1 MTVDLGWGRADG
13 PKETMIWTVDGLRC
27 HCRFTAVQ
35 WWSLST
41 GGVPVPDLSPKLKD
55 CRTRG
60 EERE

>member
-1 MTVDLGWGRADG
+1 MSAWAGEEPKRLRETMGWIVDG
-13 PKETMIWTVDGLRC
+13 PRG

-41 GGVPVPDLSPKLKD
+41 EGVPVPDLSPILKD
-55 CRTRG
+55 FRTRG